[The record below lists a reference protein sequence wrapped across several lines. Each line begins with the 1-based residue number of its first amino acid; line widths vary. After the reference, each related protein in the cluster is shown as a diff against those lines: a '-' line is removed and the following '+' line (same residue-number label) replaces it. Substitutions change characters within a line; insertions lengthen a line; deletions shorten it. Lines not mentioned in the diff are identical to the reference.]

1 MPVYRY
7 TPANIPCKL
16 CGDGFDHQ
24 QNAGDPTLVACPK
37 CGQAVSRVLAQP
49 VNTPKL
55 LKPLSISSAK
65 QAGFSVLKRTSN
77 GDFEKQ

>member
-7 TPANIPCKL
+7 TPAKTPCKL

-24 QNAGDPTLVACPK
+24 QNAGEPTLTACPK
-37 CGQAVSRVLAQP
+37 CGQSVSRVLAQTI
-49 VNTPKL
+49 NTPKL
-55 LKPLSISSAK
+55 LKPLSVSSAK

-77 GDFEKQ
+77 GDIEKQ